1 MSHIPES
8 TGENVPEMEDDPVA
22 LARIHAYRDE
32 LNIVF
37 HKGQDSFEKQLSFI
51 SAGALTLSVG
61 FIQDI
66 VKDFDHSSYKG
77 LLGWG
82 WGALVVTLLVN
93 LISHLIASNNAN
105 KAIKEIN
112 DSEYEPDRIER
123 RNKKVVDINR
133 ASVLIMI
140 IGIGLVISF
149 IIINTLL

>member
-1 MSHIPES
+1 MSHAPES
-8 TGENVPEMEDDPVA
+8 IEYNVPEMEDDPVA

-37 HKGQDSFEKQLSFI
+37 HKGQDSFEKQLTFI

-61 FIQDI
+61 FIKDI
-66 VKDFDHSSYKG
+66 VKDFNHSSYKG

-82 WGALVVTLLVN
+82 WGTLVVTLLLN
-93 LISHLIASNNAN
+93 LISHLIASSNAN

-112 DSEYEPDRIER
+112 NGDYEPDRIER
-123 RNKKVVDINR
+123 RNKTVVAINI
-133 ASVLIMI
+133 ASVVIMI
-140 IGIGLVISF
+140 IGIGLIISF

>member
-1 MSHIPES
+1 MSLTPES
-8 TGENVPEMEDDPVA
+8 TGDNVPEMEDDPVA

-61 FIQDI
+61 FIKDI
-66 VKDFDHSSYKG
+66 VKNFDHSSYKG

-82 WGALVVTLLVN
+82 WGALVITLLVN
-93 LISHLIASNNAN
+93 LISHLIASSNAN

-112 DSEYEPDRIER
+112 ESDYEPDRIES
-123 RNKKVVDINR
+123 RNKKIVYINR
-133 ASVLIMI
+133 VSVFILV
-140 IGIGLVISF
+140 IGIGLIISF